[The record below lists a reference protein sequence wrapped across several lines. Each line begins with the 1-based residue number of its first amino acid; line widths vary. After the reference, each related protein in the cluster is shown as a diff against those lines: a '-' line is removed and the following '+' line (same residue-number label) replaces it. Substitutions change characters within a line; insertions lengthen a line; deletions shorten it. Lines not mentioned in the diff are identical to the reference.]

1 MISKVWSSEYG
12 RRATTGSPYQ
22 QALRRQWHYKGLTVF
37 YYQEVLD
44 FLPFLLYSA
53 IMMFMVGICDWLYG
67 IHKKIALY
75 LILTFSF
82 SFVFAV
88 TLTFFSLVL
97 PEYYPFRVPLADV
110 IVRMAINL
118 FFKVKAKAETL
129 VLPSWFPMIEG
140 KNTKLSLSKLFWTCL
155 QTLWVF
161 FELIWVALVM
171 FPGFCRTLPQ
181 RCANLYHMFLN
192 FFAPRDAFGSAMARK
207 PVDDS
212 YSSLEVEALAWL
224 VKASSQG
231 KLVNTL
237 LKQIPTTVS
246 TFERRRKL
254 FLENGALDR
263 LSILFEHTFQR
274 DCEGPYPC
282 VFLGSGK
289 QLDEMMQYGFAIYS
303 LCTSQTFPAARLS
316 SEMACLKSSVQFSHK
331 ILGLALE
338 TCKDLSFYL
347 DPEELKSLVTTGID
361 QYSKTTEAEREMLFG
376 LVLRAISAQK
386 IDSSDTCALI
396 CGLIRIG
403 PLTSRAAALF
413 CQALHHLIF
422 QQENAHV
429 LYDYNPA
436 LFAYHLSVHCVP
448 FIVTFPAS
456 EAASYSI
463 IMMQIIQC
471 LCNNEAQL
479 ELGAQSQVI
488 YGSFICSA
496 MLIDDSGYEIDKEGL
511 LTLLALSRKK
521 NWAAQ
526 YVDEIFVACHTAVT
540 KNQNLL
546 KQSLEVIQSL
556 EIRLDNETSYDAVKA
571 LVFYLKETINSQ
583 HTSQKI
589 NSIFWQICTIAD
601 DYLNS
606 TFTWNLNWT
615 SSSASFKL
623 FRHANFPE
631 LHDHLLPTWLLHL
644 SEGFDQS
651 ELQQMIDFIEMSD
664 VQGRSR
670 ENAFSLLHALC
681 LFSGISTSTSFLEK
695 VISFANNPMC
705 STYLQTTAVSMA
717 LLLWNRAQKN
727 SMHSTSKQREEHSI
741 SELLIKS
748 RILELAKTQFQK
760 YISDSTFPTA
770 TILWESFNW
779 LDLLGTIDG
788 SNFHQQIVQSQ
799 ILDTMKMVL
808 GALSEEEELVWMDKL
823 EPTRFVISVRNLQ
836 SRLDS
841 LESLIHPT

>member
-1 MISKVWSSEYG
+1 MD
-12 RRATTGSPYQ
+12 
-22 QALRRQWHYKGLTVF
+22 F
-37 YYQEVLD
+37 FFQEVLD

-75 LILTFSF
+75 LILVFSF

-110 IVRMAINL
+110 IVRMAIKL
-118 FFKVKAKAETL
+118 FLRLKAKAETL
-129 VLPSWFPMIEG
+129 IPPSWFPTLRR
-140 KNTKLSLSKLFWTCL
+140 KNTKLSLSKLFWTFL

-171 FPGFCRTLPQ
+171 FPGFCRSLPQ
-181 RCANLYHMFLN
+181 RCSNLYYMFLN

-224 VKASSQG
+224 VKASSQE

-237 LKQIPTTVS
+237 LKNIPTTVS

-263 LSILFEHTFQR
+263 LCILFEHTFQR

-316 SEMACLKSSVQFSHK
+316 SEMACLKSSVHFSHK

-347 DPEELKSLVTTGID
+347 DPEELKSLVTRGID
-361 QYSKTTEAEREMLFG
+361 QYPKTTEAEREMLFG

-448 FIVTFPAS
+448 FILTFPAR
-456 EAASYSI
+456 EATSYSI

-479 ELGAQSQVI
+479 ELSAQSQVI

-496 MLIDDSGYEIDKEGL
+496 MLKDGSGYEIGKEGL

-521 NWAAQ
+521 GWAAQ
-526 YVDEIFVACHTAVT
+526 HVDEIFVACHTAVT

-546 KQSLEVIQSL
+546 RQSQEVIQSS
-556 EIRLDNETSYDAVKA
+556 EIRLDNETHCNAVQA
-571 LVFYLKETINSQ
+571 FVFYLKAAISSQ

-601 DYLNS
+601 EYLNS
-606 TFTWNLNWT
+606 TFTWNLNGT
-615 SSSASFKL
+615 SNSASCKL

-631 LHDHLLPTWLLHL
+631 LHAHLLPTWLLQL

-651 ELQQMIDFIEMSD
+651 ELQQMLDFIEMSD
-664 VQGRSR
+664 IQGKSR

-681 LFSGISTSTSFLEK
+681 LFPGVSTSTIFLEK
-695 VISFANNPMC
+695 IISFANNPLC

-717 LLLWNRAQKN
+717 LLMWKRVQKN
-727 SMHSTSKQREEHSI
+727 SSHSTSKQREEHFI

-748 RILELAKTQFQK
+748 RILELPKTQFQK
-760 YISDSTFPTA
+760 YMSDPTSPTA
-770 TILWESFNW
+770 TILWECFNW
-779 LDLLGTIDG
+779 LDLLENIYE
-788 SNFHQQIVQSQ
+788 SNCHQQIVESQ

-823 EPTRFVISVRNLQ
+823 KPTKFVISVRNLQ

-841 LESLIHPT
+841 LESLIYPT